1 MAYSSALLLR
11 VDINPTFVSVVR
23 EQVVGR
29 AVVATEVTVFA
40 LKEAVAAVNMVGVAP
55 PLPIVVAAA
64 AQVVG
69 RVEVAIEAMGFAL
82 LEANAAA
89 NMVGVAPPLPIV
101 VVVVELPYS

>member
-1 MAYSSALLLR
+1 
-11 VDINPTFVSVVR
+11 
-23 EQVVGR
+23 
-29 AVVATEVTVFA
+29 
-40 LKEAVAAVNMVGVAP
+40 MVGVAP
-55 PLPIVVAAA
+55 PLPIVAVAA

-101 VVVVELPYS
+101 AVAVKLPYS